1 MPTAALIV
9 LVVFALVVAWR
20 LLRAFPVAVLGVIAV
35 AGWLGHGALPVPEP
49 VREAVGAAEA
59 WREDRIAAL
68 RCRAAVL
75 AALSSDDEAQALRR
89 LEAACQGRGRPAR
102 ATV

>member
-1 MPTAALIV
+1 MSTAALIV
-9 LVVFALVVAWR
+9 LVVFAHVAAWR
-20 LLRAFPVAVLGVIAV
+20 LLRAFPVAVLGAVAV
-35 AGWLGHGALPVPEP
+35 AGWLGHGTLPVPEP
-49 VREAVGAAEA
+49 VEEAVSAAEA

-75 AALSSDDEAQALRR
+75 AALSSADDPQALERV
-89 LEAACQGRGRPAR
+89 EVACRDRGRPAR